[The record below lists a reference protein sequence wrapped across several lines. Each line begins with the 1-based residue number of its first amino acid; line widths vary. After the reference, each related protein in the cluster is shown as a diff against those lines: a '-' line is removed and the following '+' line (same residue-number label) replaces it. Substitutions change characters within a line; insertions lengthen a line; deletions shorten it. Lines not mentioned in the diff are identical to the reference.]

1 MVAVN
6 LRRFAGAWLMLA
18 VLSACAGSDKSSSST
33 ATSNLST
40 VDASANGALSLAQAT
55 YSATQSS
62 GTVTVTVNR
71 ADGSAGVVTVDYA
84 TTDGTATAGTEYTS
98 ANGTLIWQDG
108 DADPKSF
115 TIVLSNATPFAG
127 TRSFGVSLT
136 NVQGGAFLGT
146 PNTATVTINGDGAVS
161 SSGALAWSATSYS
174 VAQSAG
180 TVTIMANRTGGSVG
194 AVSVTYATADGT
206 AKSGTDY
213 TASSGTLKWADGD
226 SSAKTFTV
234 AVSHATPFTGTRGF
248 TIALSGASGGASLG
262 APSTAAVTI
271 TGSGAVIG
279 PGVIALSESTYSVGQ
294 TAGALTVTVTRTS
307 GTVGAVSVAYAT
319 ADGTAKAGTDYSA
332 TSGTLNWANG
342 DASSK
347 SFLVAVSNATA
358 YSGTRSFTIALSSA
372 AGGATLGSPNTA
384 TAAITG
390 SLTPAC
396 SKTSSSFTTGNAYGG
411 AVYGNYIVNNND
423 WGGAPNQSMWANSQ
437 NCWGFTTS
445 ANSERYTISSAPQV
459 ERGWSQNGGL
469 MNAAA
474 SAAGV
479 TNWTTASGMGIP
491 LPQLTK
497 AKVHWAFTPP
507 AAVYPATRWDAL
519 LETDFHKTNNPP
531 ASAYYASDQLVVMQY
546 IVDQVMSNG
555 SFYAGWVNKYHGT
568 QITIAGTTYTAY
580 VDNPS
585 QVFNQPGGHTIMMFL
600 GPTNLSTGNNALG
613 VWGQVDAVTDVAALV
628 QFWMQSNP
636 KDDAG
641 NPILYGNGTP
651 IPTPVLTP
659 VLYLNTIQGD
669 FEVDFMP
676 GATNT
681 AFCDAMQNE
690 PDCT

>member
-307 GTVGAVSVAYAT
+307 GTVGAVSVA
-319 ADGTAKAGTDYSA
+319 
-332 TSGTLNWANG
+332 
-342 DASSK
+342 
-347 SFLVAVSNATA
+347 
-358 YSGTRSFTIALSSA
+358 
-372 AGGATLGSPNTA
+372 
-384 TAAITG
+384 
-390 SLTPAC
+390 
-396 SKTSSSFTTGNAYGG
+396 
-411 AVYGNYIVNNND
+411 
-423 WGGAPNQSMWANSQ
+423 
-437 NCWGFTTS
+437 
-445 ANSERYTISSAPQV
+445 
-459 ERGWSQNGGL
+459 
-469 MNAAA
+469 
-474 SAAGV
+474 
-479 TNWTTASGMGIP
+479 
-491 LPQLTK
+491 
-497 AKVHWAFTPP
+497 
-507 AAVYPATRWDAL
+507 
-519 LETDFHKTNNPP
+519 
-531 ASAYYASDQLVVMQY
+531 
-546 IVDQVMSNG
+546 
-555 SFYAGWVNKYHGT
+555 
-568 QITIAGTTYTAY
+568 
-580 VDNPS
+580 
-585 QVFNQPGGHTIMMFL
+585 
-600 GPTNLSTGNNALG
+600 
-613 VWGQVDAVTDVAALV
+613 
-628 QFWMQSNP
+628 
-636 KDDAG
+636 
-641 NPILYGNGTP
+641 
-651 IPTPVLTP
+651 
-659 VLYLNTIQGD
+659 
-669 FEVDFMP
+669 
-676 GATNT
+676 
-681 AFCDAMQNE
+681 
-690 PDCT
+690 